1 MKYKKIFK
9 MNLNNFNK
17 NNQKYLK
24 IRGINLWNNQE
35 QNWKYIYK
43 MKIKFN

>member
-1 MKYKKIFK
+1 
-9 MNLNNFNK
+9 MNLDNFNK

-24 IRGINLWNNQE
+24 IKEINLWNNQE
-35 QNWKYIYK
+35 QNLKYIYK